1 MRSSQHLSTYVIG
14 KRHAEI
20 NTTLLHL
27 EIGKAWE
34 ATAPTSSQH
43 GRAELQSWENMYW
56 KCVTMCTEKLPQH
69 TLSSTGQKHIRNRVL
84 PGARRNG
91 VLPTAL
97 TYRHKGW
104 GSHLWGCHLQTR
116 SAFWLQ
122 EAFKHLP
129 EGLRDETSS
138 FPTHREAQ
146 NQTPPSLK
154 TKNPNSPS
162 LTKTLYFGPLYQR
175 NTVLY

>member
-1 MRSSQHLSTYVIG
+1 MYTGKKKKKRIIFCEDLYAVSVRSSQHLSTYVIG

-104 GSHLWGCHLQTR
+104 GSHLWGCHLRTR
-116 SAFWLQ
+116 SKSL
-122 EAFKHLP
+122 L
-129 EGLRDETSS
+129 TSG
-138 FPTHREAQ
+138 
-146 NQTPPSLK
+146 SL
-154 TKNPNSPS
+154 
-162 LTKTLYFGPLYQR
+162 
-175 NTVLY
+175 